1 MNSIQSF
8 LETARKDPTLDSRI
22 DIEALLETADADF
35 LEGKTLKSMNK
46 DVYDSLTEHSTDVSI
61 QSHFQ
66 KLLDYRFVEEIYQIH
81 RGKHVR
87 WIRLSNPSKLMVGGI
102 VVDVRFVDDGVN
114 ILCRLPSGRFVQ
126 YRFDQCLTYQK
137 LTEDELMILMLNETV
152 ET

>member
-1 MNSIQSF
+1 MSSIQSF

-22 DIEALLETADADF
+22 DIDALLETADSDF
-35 LEGKTLKSMNK
+35 LEGKTLKTIHK
-46 DVYDSLTEHSTDVSI
+46 DVYDSLTEHSTDVPI
-61 QSHFQ
+61 QSHLQ
-66 KLLDYRFVEEIYQIH
+66 KLLGYRFTEEIYQIH

-137 LTEDELMILMLNETV
+137 LTEEELMILMLNKTV